1 MSMALPPRCQQGA
14 RPLLGIAFLLGA
26 CGPQS
31 TPMQGVDGAT
41 YDVIAVQ
48 HVVGALPGFVVP
60 DARTALVIQYWA
72 FTSSADSLAIEA
84 AAVAASLAPVLVT
97 TSDTVVAV
105 QQTSPVLARWTGIVR
120 GQQWL
125 FDVDRVMRLPSAKT
139 LHREK

>member
-1 MSMALPPRCQQGA
+1 MSVALLPRCQQGA

-41 YDVIAVQ
+41 YEVIAVQ

-60 DARTALVIQYWA
+60 AARTALVIQYWA
-72 FTSSADSLAIEA
+72 STSSADSLPMEA
-84 AAVAASLAPVLVT
+84 AAVAASLAPVLVIT
-97 TSDTVVAV
+97 TDTVVAV
-105 QQTSPVLARWTGIVR
+105 QQTSPVLARWTGVVR

-125 FDVDRVMRLPSAKT
+125 FNVDSVMRLPSAKS
-139 LHREK
+139 LHQER